1 MGNQDKG
8 NNLAEAVTSLY
19 AAGSWSDAKLRA
31 KTGKV
36 CTFVDMN
43 TTENPWQTLSSTTAY
58 DNNWLT
64 IRHEEVITPAGTPGI
79 YGVVSFKN
87 KAVGVIPIDEQG
99 NTYLVGQYRYP
110 LNEYS
115 WEIPEGGSPLGTDV
129 LESAK
134 RELKE
139 ETGLTAGRWTKM
151 ARIHTSNSATDEEGF
166 IYIAE
171 ELSQG
176 EHAPEET
183 EELMVHK
190 VHLSEAVRMVMA
202 SEITDSISMCAILMV
217 ARLKG
222 I

>member
-1 MGNQDKG
+1 MDTN
-8 NNLAEAVTSLY
+8 
-19 AAGSWSDAKLRA
+19 
-31 KTGKV
+31 
-36 CTFVDMN
+36 
-43 TTENPWQTLSSTTAY
+43 ENPWQTLNSSVKY
-58 DNNWLT
+58 ENPWLS
-64 IRHEEVITPAGTPGI
+64 IRHEDVVTPAGTPGI

-87 KAVGVIPIDEQG
+87 KAIGVIPLDDEG

-115 WEIPEGGSPLGTDV
+115 WEIPEGGSPLGTDP

-139 ETGLTAGRWTKM
+139 ETGLEARTWTKI

-166 IYIAE
+166 LYIAE
-171 ELSQG
+171 GLEQG

-183 EELMVHK
+183 EDLRVWK
-190 VHLSEAVRMVMA
+190 LPLSEAVAMVMN
-202 SEITDSISMCAILMV
+202 SQITDSLSVSGLLKV
-217 ARLKG
+217 ARLRG